1 MASASAPRSGV
12 QGRIASAATTLAA
25 ENQTLIADIRR
36 ATVMMKEVGVDF
48 ERDNEFDMV
57 KQLEDGVVNL
67 VKAADECIH
76 LSSSIQSIG
85 KDYQP
90 AAELTNF
97 SKLFD
102 KKIKRSKA
110 DVSSVS
116 QSQLWLRQFREAIWK
131 VHHEGQPMPGEEQE
145 DIIMTSTECNIL
157 NATCPLTG
165 KPITELA
172 EPVRSMDC
180 KHIYEKKAIMQHLR
194 TRTAQIRCP
203 VTGCPKKLVADRVDC
218 DPFLLMEIDE
228 VRSLNA
234 QRATAGVIEDF
245 TQLEQD

>member
-1 MASASAPRSGV
+1 MKPSYV
-12 QGRIASAATTLAA
+12 LFGRRNHHMLVSILCDSNYQIVCIVNLAL
-25 ENQTLIADIRR
+25 Q
-36 ATVMMKEVGVDF
+36 
-48 ERDNEFDMV
+48 V

-67 VKAADECIH
+67 VKAADECTH

-145 DIIMTSTECNIL
+145 DIIMTSTECTIL

-203 VTGCPKKLVADRVDC
+203 VTGCPKKLVVDRVDC

-228 VRSLNA
+228 MRSLNA